1 MVHGK
6 SATALEDDM
15 KQNPDGEGWFQMG
28 VPKTSKDGMNWRD
41 VMRVQQL
48 LESPRK
54 DFGVYVGRHVQELS
68 NVNAVPALPLWA
80 ARGRPTPASSP
91 APHDQPP
98 CRAQICS

>member
-28 VPKTSKDGMNWRD
+28 VPKTSKDSMNWRN
-41 VMRVQQL
+41 VMHVQQL
-48 LESPRK
+48 LASPRK
-54 DFGVYVGRHVQELS
+54 DFGVYVGVT
-68 NVNAVPALPLWA
+68 A